1 MINKNTDTY
10 KWIILFLSFV
20 FMILFALSL
29 QSVPPLFSH
38 IGNDIPL
45 SDSQAGMLMGS
56 YAMPGIFL
64 PLFIG
69 YLATR
74 FDNKLLINV
83 ALLIM
88 FTGLVGFAI
97 SKSFGMLLMFRV
109 IGGIGATI
117 LLVLAPMMIAMF
129 FDEKIGMAM
138 GIFNAAVP
146 FGTVIAANLFGPLA
160 KLIHWKGAIL
170 SIASLVAITFIV
182 NLFLLYLPRHN
193 GNKDTNQE
201 PNQRISNKNFWTNKK
216 IWAIAIIWALTNAQQ
231 QAYVTF
237 SPHTISY

>member
-1 MINKNTDTY
+1 
-10 KWIILFLSFV
+10 
-20 FMILFALSL
+20 
-29 QSVPPLFSH
+29 
-38 IGNDIPL
+38 
-45 SDSQAGMLMGS
+45 MGS

-129 FDEKIGMAM
+129 
-138 GIFNAAVP
+138 
-146 FGTVIAANLFGPLA
+146 
-160 KLIHWKGAIL
+160 
-170 SIASLVAITFIV
+170 
-182 NLFLLYLPRHN
+182 
-193 GNKDTNQE
+193 
-201 PNQRISNKNFWTNKK
+201 
-216 IWAIAIIWALTNAQQ
+216 
-231 QAYVTF
+231 
-237 SPHTISY
+237 